1 MRRRGT
7 KLCFSLLFAMAGML
21 FFSGPALAAGESI
34 GSCIVEKLEHIA
46 EEGHHDDGHHDHG
59 VEHLF
64 HSLHA
69 PEGATEDEKKKVKKN
84 EDKLESCLEAP
95 SPIIPELSEVIWG
108 GGAFLILFVV
118 MVKKGFPAVKA
129 AMDARSDK
137 IRDDL
142 DAAEKA
148 KTDAQNVHADYEA
161 RLADAKNEAS
171 RLIDEARGAAD
182 QVRTDLVAKAEA
194 DIAEMKTRAANEIEA
209 SRQQAIADLRAEV
222 AGIALG
228 AAEKVVQGS
237 LDDDAQRRL
246 VDQYIDEVAG
256 S

>member
-1 MRRRGT
+1 MRRKGIRIS
-7 KLCFSLLFAMAGML
+7 FSLLFAMAGLL
-21 FFSGPALAAGESI
+21 FFAGPVSASGESI
-34 GSCIVEKLEHIA
+34 GSCVVEKLEHIM
-46 EEGHHDDGHHDHG
+46 EDGHHDGHAD

-69 PEGATEDEKKKVKKN
+69 KEGATEEEQKAVKKN

-129 AMDARSDK
+129 AMDARADK

-142 DAAEKA
+142 DAAERA
-148 KTDAQNVHADYEA
+148 KTDAQSVHADYEA

-182 QVRTDLVAKAEA
+182 QVRSDLVAKAET
-194 DIAEMKTRAANEIEA
+194 DVSEMKSRAASEIEA

-228 AAEKVVQGS
+228 AAEKVVQSS